1 MSKSQ
6 PFEPYRYA
14 ELPLADVERIRE
26 LEQSLTDEGG
36 RKVTLIAFEPEP
48 PNRQVPNA

>member
-14 ELPLADVERIRE
+14 ELPLVAVERIRE
-26 LEQSLTDEGG
+26 LEQSLSDGEG
-36 RKVTLIAFEPEP
+36 RPVTLIAFEPEP
-48 PNRQVPNA
+48 ESQAPNAR